1 MPEQN
6 GALATIAET
15 AASLLRP
22 PEDRVEGGDLRALLA
37 ELGLSLPASVDANAA
52 LVGASQS
59 LLQRL
64 KALPA
69 VSAALAAAIKS
80 ENIVQIVV
88 KALELG
94 AGVLN
99 VVKDVEKLGAA
110 IKGLPDGHPAAR
122 AESIRRPT
130 PTRLVDYLAV
140 RNLEATGGV
149 ADALDF
155 VGFVERT
162 DVPAA
167 DAQHPAYTRRA
178 VHLDQLTNFLTDP
191 AAALKAKY
199 HWGAPVSRA
208 CRCCKS
214 SNRC

>member
-6 GALATIAET
+6 GTLATIAET

-22 PEDRVEGGDLRALLA
+22 LEDRVEAGDLRALLA

-94 AGVLN
+94 TGVLN
-99 VVKDVEKLGAA
+99 VVKDVEKLGSA
-110 IKGLPDGHPAAR
+110 IKGLPG
-122 AESIRRPT
+122 
-130 PTRLVDYLAV
+130 
-140 RNLEATGGV
+140 TGM
-149 ADALDF
+149 
-155 VGFVERT
+155 
-162 DVPAA
+162 P
-167 DAQHPAYTRRA
+167 
-178 VHLDQLTNFLTDP
+178 
-191 AAALKAKY
+191 
-199 HWGAPVSRA
+199 
-208 CRCCKS
+208 
-214 SNRC
+214 